1 MTNANIKFLESLI
14 EDMKVDDEIPSRFSV
29 KYVKKILATA
39 YDGKKV
45 KREPTAYNLFVKE
58 QMPIMKEKYPDE
70 DYREYMTK
78 ISVLWKA
85 KKAEMSEGEEKKE
98 EEEEEETK
106 KEEKKTKKGKKTK
119 KEEDDE

>member
-85 KKAEMSEGEEKKE
+85 KKAEMSEEEEKKE
-98 EEEEEETK
+98 EEEEVE
-106 KEEKKTKKGKKTK
+106 EEKKTKKKGKKGK